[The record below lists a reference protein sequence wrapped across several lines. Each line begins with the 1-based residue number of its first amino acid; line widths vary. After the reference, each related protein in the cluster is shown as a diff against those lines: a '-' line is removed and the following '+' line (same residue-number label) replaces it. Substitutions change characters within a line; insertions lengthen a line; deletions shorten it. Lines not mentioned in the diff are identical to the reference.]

1 MTARP
6 PDWHRPRMPLKI
18 AILGRPNV
26 GKSTLFNRLTR
37 SRRALVHDTPGLTR
51 DRIEGEARLYDLAFE
66 IVDTAG
72 LEVGLEGP
80 LSERLVALGMT
91 ALEKADL
98 ALFLVDARA
107 GVTALDEV
115 IAELLRKQKKPVILA
130 ANKCEGRLA
139 EGESFDAW
147 RLGLG
152 EPLNISAEHGLGM
165 ADLVEAL
172 RPHHDA
178 VLEREGETAATA
190 DEGEADN
197 EDKTLKLAIVGRP
210 NTGKSSLVN
219 RLLGEERQLTGPE
232 PGLTRDSISASWQ
245 WRDRTIELVDT
256 AGLRRKARIDE
267 KIEKL
272 SASATVRAIREA
284 HAVLLMIDATQ
295 ALEKQDTTIAN
306 LALDEGRALVVGI
319 NKWDLVEDGKEV
331 LDEIRHRLKHR
342 MSQVPD
348 LPFVTF
354 SVATGR
360 GLNRLLPTIVET
372 HDRWAT
378 RITTARLNRWLEAA
392 LSENPPPMAQNRRIK
407 MRYATQASSRPP
419 TIAIF
424 ANKPAD
430 AIPASY
436 MRYLTKSFAAHFKLQ
451 GVLVRIVIRHG
462 ENPYHDGGR

>member
-1 MTARP
+1 MS
-6 PDWHRPRMPLKI
+6 LKI

-37 SRRALVHDTPGLTR
+37 SRRALVHATPGLTR
-51 DRIEGEARLYDLAFE
+51 DRIEGEAELFDLQFD

-80 LSERLVALGMT
+80 LSDRLVALGMA
-91 ALEKADL
+91 ALERADL

-107 GVTALDEV
+107 GVTALDEE
-115 IAELLRKQKKPVILA
+115 IAGLLRRQTKPVILA
-130 ANKCEGRLA
+130 ANKCEGRMA
-139 EGESFDAW
+139 EGEAFDAW

-165 ADLVEAL
+165 AELAEAL
-172 RPHHDA
+172 RPHHEATSEHDA
-178 VLEREGETAATA
+178 AEPPNGGNPDDDDTTETS
-190 DEGEADN
+190 
-197 EDKTLKLAIVGRP
+197 LKLAIVGRP

-232 PGLTRDSISASWQ
+232 PGLTRDSVASRWQ
-245 WRDRTIELVDT
+245 WQDRIIELVDT

-267 KIEKL
+267 QIEKL

-306 LALDEGRALVVGI
+306 LALDEGRALVIGI
-319 NKWDLVEDGKEV
+319 NKWDLVDDGKEV
-331 LDEIRHRLKHR
+331 LAEIRHRLKHR

-348 LPFVTF
+348 LPFITF
-354 SVATGR
+354 SVTTGR
-360 GLNRLLPTIVET
+360 GLKKLLPTIVEV
-372 HDRWAT
+372 HDRWST

-392 LSENPPPMAQNRRIK
+392 LTENPPPMAQNRRIK
-407 MRYATQASSRPP
+407 MRYATQASTRPP

-436 MRYLTKSFAAHFKLQ
+436 MRYLTKSFAGHFNLQ

-462 ENPYHDGGR
+462 ENPYHEGRR